1 MARLFPRPI
10 ISPDFGT
17 DGITFRVKAPEAKEV
32 LLQTELNEK
41 PMTMQKDEEGVWSIT
56 ITENVTD
63 VFKYCFLVD
72 GTQVADPS
80 NMYLSPDKG
89 FKYSVCNNPANPYS
103 LMTMGD
109 IPHGKICYDLNDSKH
124 TATYYPPTG
133 NPTVLIYLVYGKDDT
148 SESWFKVGGAE
159 AIADKLLAEG
169 KTQPCIMVT
178 DASAEGNLNNT
189 DMKVYT
195 LKASDYKT
203 WPERRKALEQLL
215 LNGISK

>member
-17 DGITFRVKAPEAKEV
+17 EGITFRMKAPDAREV
-32 LLQTELNEK
+32 LLQTEVDAK
-41 PMTMQKDEEGVWSIT
+41 PLAMQKDEEGVWSIT
-56 ITENVTD
+56 LTDHSND

-103 LMTMGD
+103 LATMGD
-109 IPHGKICYDLNDSKH
+109 IAHGKVCYDLNDSNH
-124 TATYYPPTG
+124 PATYYPPTG
-133 NPTVLIYLVYGKDDT
+133 SPAVLIRLVYGADDT

-169 KTQPCIMVT
+169 RTQPCIMVA
-178 DASAEGNLNNT
+178 DASAKANSNNA

-195 LKASDYKT
+195 LKASDYRT

-215 LNGISK
+215 LNGLK